1 MKKCIELSN
10 VFVSYESKPVLRDIS
25 LTVFESDFLLLCGP
39 NGGGKTTLLKTIGRL
54 LRPSAGVL
62 TFYRADLPVPFLS
75 TGYLPQINAIDRR
88 FPIAVR
94 EIIASGLMSE
104 RRPLRRLTA
113 AQQTRLDEVI
123 ARTGLTALHN
133 RAVGELSGGEL
144 QRVLLARAI
153 VSRPIVLLLDEPTTY
168 VDDWFSACL
177 CEILSELRGTTTVIL
192 ATHDV
197 DAMQSLSN
205 GIVQIENGM
214 IHQSGTSISPS

>member
-10 VFVSYESKPVLRDIS
+10 VFVSYESKPVLRDMS
-25 LTVFESDFLLLCGP
+25 LIVFESDFLLLCGP

-62 TFYRADLPVPFLS
+62 TFYRAGLPIPFLS

-88 FPIAVR
+88 FPISVR
-94 EIIASGLMSE
+94 EIIASGLISE
-104 RRPLRRLTA
+104 RRPLHRLTA
-113 AQQTRLDEVI
+113 TQQTRLDEVI

-153 VSRPIVLLLDEPTTY
+153 VSRPKVLLLDEPTTH
-168 VDDWFSACL
+168 VDAWFSACL
-177 CEILSELRGTTTVIL
+177 RDILSELRGTTTIIL

-197 DAMQSLSN
+197 NEMRPLSN
-205 GIVQIENGM
+205 GIVHIENGVM
-214 IHQSGTSISPS
+214 SHPDTSISLS